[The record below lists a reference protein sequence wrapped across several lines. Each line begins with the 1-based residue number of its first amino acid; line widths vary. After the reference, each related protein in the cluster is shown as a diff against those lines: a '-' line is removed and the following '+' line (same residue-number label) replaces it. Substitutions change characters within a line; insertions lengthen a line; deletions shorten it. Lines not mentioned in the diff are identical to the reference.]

1 MADFAE
7 LKEKVSIE
15 QAVEMLGLEV
25 TKSGAQLRAPCPAC
39 GNGGSRALAITP
51 AKNLAY
57 CFSAGVGGDVLFLA
71 SHVDKCSL
79 VEAGN
84 RLADYFKI
92 GQKKPHVP
100 QAEKKTTRE
109 TTRAPFDP
117 VKFGA
122 DLKYGPEVEALGYSE
137 QEAADFG
144 IGSHRGAVYKA
155 ARYASG
161 VTAGFWKYQEGRWVA
176 PKQWLPDVKP
186 DNVIPLRQRA

>member
-25 TKSGAQLRAPCPAC
+25 TKSGGQLRAPCPAC

-51 AKNLAY
+51 SKGLAY
-57 CFSAGVGGDVLFLA
+57 CFSAGVGGDVIFLA

-100 QAEKKTTRE
+100 TTTENKKTV
-109 TTRAPFDP
+109 AKPPSQFDP
-117 VKFGA
+117 IAFASK
-122 DLKYGPEVEALGYSE
+122 LEYSPEVEALGLSE
-137 QEAADFG
+137 EDAQALGFG
-144 IGSHRGAVYKA
+144 FY
-155 ARYASG
+155 
-161 VTAGFWKYQEGRWVA
+161 
-176 PKQWLPDVKP
+176 
-186 DNVIPLRQRA
+186 